1 MRKPFTRLTLI
12 IPLLLILSSCLQP
25 GEDPSTPQAFSQTPS
40 TADSALPISSGAR
53 ETLIFSIEEDGYA
66 HLFAFIPNQMPLTRL
81 TGDKWDDITPA
92 ISPDGTRIAF
102 ASNRSGYWDL
112 YLFDASN
119 GEVTRLTD
127 TPEYEGAPTW
137 SPDGSFLAFEAY
149 LEDSLEVVI
158 GPAGNPREG
167 AILLTSSATAD
178 HSPAW
183 SPGGRQIVF
192 VSDGEIILADLD
204 KTDDTR
210 YANLSN
216 TADAAESHPV
226 WSQDGTRLMW
236 AASSQN
242 VGRSGIYLWDSTR
255 NAPAVWVADGD
266 YPAWNPS
273 GDNFITTF
281 NTPNETYLANY
292 SLDGNL
298 LEPLATFPS
307 SLRGFDWANLTLA
320 EPLPAIV
327 QQTAGI
333 TPAPLWVSNFAA
345 SSEGAGRDSLVSLN
359 NVQAPYPQL
368 SDRVDEAFN
377 ALRERVILE
386 SGWDALASL
395 ENAYVPITTAL
406 DPGFEESWLYTGRAF
421 AINSLMTNAGWMV
434 AAREDYGAQT
444 YWRLYIRAQAQDGS
458 LGEPLRANPWDLSA
472 RYNLDPKVYE
482 QGGKYSAVPAG
493 YWVDVTALALQ
504 YGWQRVPALPN
515 WRTFYRGARFTEFA
529 LTDGLDFYS
538 ALLQLYPPDVLL
550 TPTRLLPPTFTP
562 TVTSTF
568 TPTITL
574 TRTPR
579 ITQTTSLTPTITR
592 TTAPTTTPIPTNTI
606 MPTVTPPTI
615 IP

>member
-1 MRKPFTRLTLI
+1 MRKNSTRLIFLF
-12 IPLLLILSSCLQP
+12 PLLLLLSSCLQP
-25 GEDPSTPQAFSQTPS
+25 IADTSTPQAIPQLAS
-40 TADSALPISSGAR
+40 TADSAPAIPAGAR
-53 ETLIFSIEEDGYA
+53 EVIVFSIEEDGYA
-66 HLFAFIPNQMPLTRL
+66 HLFAYIPNQMPLTRL

-92 ISPDGTRIAF
+92 ISPDGKRIAF
-102 ASNRSGYWDL
+102 ASNRSGNWDL
-112 YLFDASN
+112 YLFEASS

-158 GPAGNPREG
+158 GPAENPREG

-216 TADAAESHPV
+216 TTDAAESHPL

-242 VGRSGIYLWDSTR
+242 VGRSGIYIWDSTR

-273 GDNFITTF
+273 GDGFITTF

-298 LEPLATFPS
+298 LEPLTTFPGA
-307 SLRGFDWANLTLA
+307 LRGFDWANLILA

-327 QQTAGI
+327 QQNAQI
-333 TPAPLWVSNFAA
+333 TPSPLWVSNIAS
-345 SSEGAGRDSLVSLN
+345 SSEGAGRDSLMSLD

-377 ALRERVILE
+377 GLRNRVILE

-395 ENAYVPITTAL
+395 ENAYVPITTSL
-406 DPGFEESWLYTGRAF
+406 DPGFEESWL
-421 AINSLMTNAGWMV
+421 
-434 AAREDYGAQT
+434 
-444 YWRLYIRAQAQDGS
+444 
-458 LGEPLRANPWDLSA
+458 
-472 RYNLDPKVYE
+472 
-482 QGGKYSAVPAG
+482 
-493 YWVDVTALALQ
+493 
-504 YGWQRVPALPN
+504 
-515 WRTFYRGARFTEFA
+515 
-529 LTDGLDFYS
+529 
-538 ALLQLYPPDVLL
+538 
-550 TPTRLLPPTFTP
+550 
-562 TVTSTF
+562 
-568 TPTITL
+568 
-574 TRTPR
+574 
-579 ITQTTSLTPTITR
+579 
-592 TTAPTTTPIPTNTI
+592 
-606 MPTVTPPTI
+606 
-615 IP
+615 